1 MQVSYTMISK
11 LCREESAGPI
21 FNDEAILKIVYYLI
35 IFNKQRSNSPYKIGM
50 HFTIDL
56 GDIDEQE

>member
-1 MQVSYTMISK
+1 MISK

-21 FNDEAILKIVYYLI
+21 FSDEAILKIVYYLI
-35 IFNKQRSNSPYKIGM
+35 IFNKQRSNSPYNIGM

-56 GDIDEQE
+56 GDIEEQE